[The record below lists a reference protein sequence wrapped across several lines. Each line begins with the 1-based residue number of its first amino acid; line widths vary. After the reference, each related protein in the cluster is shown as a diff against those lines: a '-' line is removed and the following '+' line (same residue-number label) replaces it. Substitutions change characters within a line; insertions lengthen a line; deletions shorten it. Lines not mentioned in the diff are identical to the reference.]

1 MNRQC
6 ASDASRRIVART
18 RKGASGCSTLASVK
32 PGSWLCRSARVVP
45 ISVHRQTS
53 SARAQGFRLHCP
65 SRQHESL
72 VQRTRIGRFRSTG
85 EVARLAPVAPRV
97 HSERWIPHSNVT
109 RQPQTADSSMPSS
122 RFLHPVCPILL
133 GLAYLQ
139 AHARAAHTL
148 VAGHL
153 RPDHAPRTRSRR
165 EVRWQAASRQSTVGQ
180 EIGEGA
186 SYAIRTGGYLE
197 WDGIAG
203 HFTNNPD
210 ANLLLKAN
218 YQNGW
223 TFGT

>member
-1 MNRQC
+1 MQHAGEREAGVVAVPLGARGANQC
-6 ASDASRRIVART
+6 APPD
-18 RKGASGCSTLASVK
+18 K
-32 PGSWLCRSARVVP
+32 
-45 ISVHRQTS
+45 
-53 SARAQGFRLHCP
+53 F
-65 SRQHESL
+65 
-72 VQRTRIGRFRSTG
+72 
-85 EVARLAPVAPRV
+85 
-97 HSERWIPHSNVT
+97 
-109 RQPQTADSSMPSS
+109 
-122 RFLHPVCPILL
+122 
-133 GLAYLQ
+133 
-139 AHARAAHTL
+139 
-148 VAGHL
+148 GHL